1 MIVRFLNLETSNHK
15 VMTTLHFFKN
25 SMVLAFLLFV
35 SAFTFTACGDNAKKT
50 DTEEVAEDQNKPN
63 SDLTKESDERFL
75 VRATEINMEEIE
87 LGKLAQQKGTHADV
101 KALGKMMEDGHTK
114 ALNDLKT
121 LAASKSIAVP
131 AASTQDAINAYNKLN
146 EKSGDEFDREYCDMM
161 VKGHKDAIS
170 LFENATQGNNDP
182 DVKTWASNML
192 PDLRMHLQHAEAC
205 EAKLKQ
211 LSEKTN

>member
-146 EKSGDEFDREYCDMM
+146 EKSGDPDNQVIYHKADYEITGRMK
-161 VKGHKDAIS
+161 KGLAFSIQVITDGGAR
-170 LFENATQGNNDP
+170 P
-182 DVKTWASNML
+182 
-192 PDLRMHLQHAEAC
+192 LQ
-205 EAKLKQ
+205 
-211 LSEKTN
+211 